1 MVGKQDRESPAINRP
16 MVLDVATPLLP
27 LTRLQCGLAT
37 YSHGANAVSW
47 PTRNALDY
55 IFS

>member
-16 MVLDVATPLLP
+16 MVLDVATPLVP